1 MYGWAPGAKGFACVP
16 SNSISDDFGI
26 FRPLSATADLGKR
39 ARNRTSVSFCDSDGA
54 IGFRIRASVKNLYP
68 KTRVNSNC
76 IIVRYS
82 YFNCS

>member
-1 MYGWAPGAKGFACVP
+1 MCAFEPNFQRLWDFPAIDGGGGPREACQEQNV
-16 SNSISDDFGI
+16 
-26 FRPLSATADLGKR
+26 RLC
-39 ARNRTSVSFCDSDGA
+39 SVVSDGA